1 MIVVESGLC
10 VNMKNK
16 PTQKSLHTALHYSHY
31 RKDVTTPV
39 CKTNMESFLLKLDVK
54 KSLDVLFSYIYYNKQ
69 NKGGRSVYYLKS
81 LLWELY
87 THTHPNLPPW
97 PPGFTIYTRNNVFL
111 LCCMDN

>member
-1 MIVVESGLC
+1 MIVVESGQC

-39 CKTNMESFLLKLDVK
+39 CETNLESFLLKLELK

-81 LLWELY
+81 LLWELRY
-87 THTHPNLPPW
+87 THTPTSLL
-97 PPGFTIYTRNNVFL
+97 GLEALQSIQEIMFFTL
-111 LCCMDN
+111 LYG